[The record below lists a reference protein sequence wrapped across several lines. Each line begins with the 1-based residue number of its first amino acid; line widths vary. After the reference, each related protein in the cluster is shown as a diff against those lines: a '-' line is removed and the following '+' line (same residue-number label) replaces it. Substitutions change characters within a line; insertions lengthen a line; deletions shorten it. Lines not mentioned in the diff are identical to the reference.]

1 MLEKIVQT
9 TTALLRLAQ
18 DVQQNRE
25 EIKEIRAELRDV
37 VEIAQRLRLMVEQVP
52 EREQRERQLF
62 MLRVENLLL
71 RQRDLLALP
80 ESAGAGEA

>member
-25 EIKEIRAELRDV
+25 EIREIRTELREV
-37 VEIAQRLRLMVEQVP
+37 AEIAQRLRLTVEQVP

-62 MLRVENLLL
+62 MLRV
-71 RQRDLLALP
+71 
-80 ESAGAGEA
+80 GEPAPTA

>member
-25 EIKEIRAELRDV
+25 EIRDIRTELREV
-37 VEIAQRLRLMVEQVP
+37 VEIVQRLQLVVEQIC

-62 MLRVENLLL
+62 MLKVENLLL
-71 RQRDLLALP
+71 RERALLALP